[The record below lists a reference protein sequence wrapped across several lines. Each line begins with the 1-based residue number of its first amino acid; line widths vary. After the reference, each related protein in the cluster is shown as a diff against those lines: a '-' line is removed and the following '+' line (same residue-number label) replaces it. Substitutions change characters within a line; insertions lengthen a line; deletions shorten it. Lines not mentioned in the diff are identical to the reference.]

1 MSVVFAVLAALSYG
15 VGDFAGAQASRTR
28 SPLWVLWVAR
38 LASLVALTGPL
49 LFWNRGVLV
58 GRDMALGCLGGALIS
73 TAIWLMYRSMTLAPI
88 HFATPVA
95 AVLAASVPAV
105 IGVLSGDRPRP
116 VAVAGVALA
125 IFSTALI
132 SGLGRESFGAHTKNE
147 RLALKLSV
155 FAGVLYGLHSVVF
168 SAISDASGL
177 WPVASEQTTGF
188 LGALMLWIVVERRR
202 GRSGSQSAAP
212 ASNRQTLPQSSIAP
226 ITPITPIAPVDAGD
240 TVDAIRRPSAALG
253 LAVVAGMF
261 EVAAVVAFLEG
272 SRRGLLSV
280 VGAVVALYPAPT
292 ILLALVVLRER
303 PTRRQAI
310 GLAVASL
317 ALVAIGA
324 GAS

>member
-38 LASLVALTGPL
+38 LASLVALTSPL

-177 WPVASEQTTGF
+177 WPVVSEQSTGF

-212 ASNRQTLPQSSIAP
+212 ASNEQTLPQSSIAP
-226 ITPITPIAPVDAGD
+226 IAPIAPADAVD

>member
-177 WPVASEQTTGF
+177 WPVVSEQSTGF

-212 ASNRQTLPQSSIAP
+212 ASNEQTLPQSSIAP
-226 ITPITPIAPVDAGD
+226 IAPIAPADAVD
-240 TVDAIRRPSAALG
+240 TVDAISRPSAALG